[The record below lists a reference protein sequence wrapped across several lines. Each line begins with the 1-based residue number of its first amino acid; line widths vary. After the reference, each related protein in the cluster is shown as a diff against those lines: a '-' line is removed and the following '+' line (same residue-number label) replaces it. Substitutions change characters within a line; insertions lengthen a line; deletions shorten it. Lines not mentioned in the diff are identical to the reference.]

1 MAGEVRIDSFLWAVR
16 IFKSRSLASDACKKG
31 RVTINAQSV
40 KPSRLVVTGDV
51 IGVRKAPVTYSF
63 RVLQTA
69 RNRMGAKLVPDYILN
84 VTPREELEVL
94 ELQRIS
100 GFIDRA
106 KKDRRSLDEW
116 QGMNQ
121 NFFIEDEDFFSDDF
135 DLDSE

>member
-1 MAGEVRIDSFLWAVR
+1 MA
-16 IFKSRSLASDACKKG
+16 
-31 RVTINAQSV
+31 
-40 KPSRLVVTGDV
+40 GDV

-63 RVLQTA
+63 RVLQTT

-84 VTPREELEVL
+84 ITPREELEVL

-106 KKDRRSLDEW
+106 KGEGRPTKKDRRSLDEW

-121 NFFIEDEDFFSDDF
+121 NFFIENEDFFSDDF